1 MCDLLDTVVEY
12 EYVLV
17 IYNDNFFKNRRKQ
30 EKTTEMENLYTAV
43 WNIRWH
49 VTAELAFYK
58 PNFRVGVLGF

>member
-43 WNIRWH
+43 
-49 VTAELAFYK
+49 
-58 PNFRVGVLGF
+58 